1 MDGSRIQS
9 LVYRGYALSA
19 ARVGLPYQ
27 HYQPS
32 GPSNPLAPAN
42 LLGML
47 PAAFSVDRYKFQR
60 EDGYGTPE
68 HQALVDGS
76 QIVVGDYLV
85 GPSGTYFIG
94 ALNPLVPILAIECN
108 GVLSFTRP
116 GVATPG
122 FGAVGYGQADPGTA
136 LLTAWPAS
144 LLQGTKGEKADDGL
158 PRDSR
163 QPWYAAL
170 LPAVGGAEIRTDDEA
185 VDARGHRYTVSSAE
199 LTDKGW
205 RLSLA
210 YAGT

>member
-1 MDGSRIQS
+1 MDCVRIKA
-9 LVYRGYALSA
+9 LVNRGYALSA
-19 ARVGLPYQ
+19 SRVGLPHQ
-27 HYQPS
+27 HYRPP

-42 LLGML
+42 LLGLL
-47 PAAFSVDRYKFQR
+47 PAAFSIDHYAFRR

-76 QIVVGDYLV
+76 QMVVGDYLV
-85 GPSGTYFIG
+85 GPSGTYFIA
-94 ALNPLVPILAIECN
+94 ALDALVPILAVECDA
-108 GVLSFTRP
+108 VLSFTRP
-116 GVATPG
+116 GPANPG
-122 FGAVGYGQADPGTA
+122 FGAVGYGQADPGTV
-136 LLTAWPAS
+136 LLTSWPVS
-144 LLQGTKGEKADDGL
+144 LLQGIKGEKANDGL